1 MRAIKATR
9 FLMQDRS
16 NASPR
21 TNANDILLQ
30 AEYNANA
37 IASFQGEVLVKFSD
51 PASRRSRTDDE
62 LLHSRDI
69 NQEFA
74 EGIMPKRK
82 YIRAFGRFRS
92 PAYNEDYAH

>member
-1 MRAIKATR
+1 MRGIKATR

-51 PASRRSRTDDE
+51 PAS
-62 LLHSRDI
+62 
-69 NQEFA
+69 
-74 EGIMPKRK
+74 
-82 YIRAFGRFRS
+82 
-92 PAYNEDYAH
+92 

>member
-1 MRAIKATR
+1 MRGIKTTR

-51 PASRRSRTDDE
+51 PAS
-62 LLHSRDI
+62 
-69 NQEFA
+69 
-74 EGIMPKRK
+74 
-82 YIRAFGRFRS
+82 
-92 PAYNEDYAH
+92 